1 MTTADLTVLLV
12 DDEPGFIEA
21 LVVALE
27 SRGLTCFSSRNMT
40 DGIKIL
46 ERTPV
51 NVLVTDIMMPGGSGF
66 PAVDAAEA
74 GFHLIDYVQ
83 GHWPGIPI
91 VCLSVIG
98 DQARIRLLK
107 RRGIRYLRKGETP
120 LSTALEVIVSVASG
134 KGLRY

>member
-1 MTTADLTVLLV
+1 MNSQNLTVLLV

-21 LVVALE
+21 LVLALE
-27 SRGLTCFSSRNMT
+27 SRDLTCLSSRNMT
-40 DGIKIL
+40 EGINVL
-46 ERTPV
+46 ERTPIS
-51 NVLVTDIMMPGGSGF
+51 VLVTDIMMPGGPRFQG
-66 PAVDAAEA
+66 VDAAEA

-83 GHWPGIPI
+83 EHWPQIPI

-120 LSTALEVIVSVASG
+120 LSTAIEIIVSIASG
-134 KGLRY
+134 KGLRH